1 MMIPKSHNKF
11 CYHECL
17 QRTQML
23 RKEEF
28 ELYHIMDNVDN
39 DSELKGKVDKKLR
52 KLQRDLF
59 HISVGHGNL

>member
-1 MMIPKSHNKF
+1 MIPKSHNRF

-17 QRTQML
+17 QLTNML

-28 ELYHIMDNVDN
+28 ELYQILDNVDG
-39 DSELKGKVDKKLR
+39 DSKLKNKVDKKLR
-52 KLQRDLF
+52 VLQRDLF

>member
-17 QRTQML
+17 QLTQML